1 MDWSEI
7 LVICVCVVLL
17 LVFVGWFVLSIVK
30 TSKKK
35 KDDVEVINGT
45 RYSKDDSSTQENG
58 NANVTLNK
66 GDIMLERGKEYL
78 VGKDLMPGKYTI
90 LTGDEN
96 VDEINI
102 RIGGI
107 VKSYKHDTSVVLT
120 KGDKISA
127 VSANVV
133 LR

>member
-1 MDWSEI
+1 MLGIKITEEDMKYQLERLDFPYI
-7 LVICVCVVLL
+7 L
-17 LVFVGWFVLSIVK
+17 
-30 TSKKK
+30 
-35 KDDVEVINGT
+35 
-45 RYSKDDSSTQENG
+45 ENG
-58 NANVTLNK
+58 NVNVTLNK

-90 LTGDEN
+90 LSGDEN

-107 VKSYKHDTSVVLT
+107 VKAYKHDTSVVLT

>member
-7 LVICVCVVLL
+7 LVICVCAILL
-17 LVFVGWFVLSIVK
+17 LVFVGWFVLNIVK
-30 TSKKK
+30 TAKKK

-58 NANVTLNK
+58 NVNVTLNK

-90 LTGDEN
+90 LSGDEN

-107 VKSYKHDTSVVLT
+107 VKAYKHDTSVVIT